1 MGMKKRIGILASAVL
16 LFATACANVALP
28 PDALKES
35 TSQRLEDIASA
46 LPQTDDFRGTSL
58 TILTEDES
66 VVNGDENAAGSV
78 REALRN
84 RNELIRTS
92 YGMEVTVKTV
102 PEADILQT
110 LQDARQA
117 GLSAGDLLCYSAETT
132 ASLWADGLLQDLT
145 KLPYFSLGESCFG
158 ADAAEKLRTGDAV
171 YLLPDPSAQSY
182 DDAYVLFY
190 DRELVRATGLPL
202 PEARVTDGDWTL
214 AVFQQYAEAVAASV
228 MHKQSYD
235 LQTDVFGYSAKDSTG
250 LLPYL
255 LWCGTDD
262 ALFARKDGGK
272 TDFVYDTAETLRE
285 RVDPL
290 RTVYGS
296 ACRSPLDG
304 DEAAKAFSEGRL
316 GFLFAKLEE
325 IKNFYA
331 NAKREYGILPL
342 PKRDEKQ
349 QSYRCPIAVDGRVF
363 SAPSA
368 AADRSRCGLG
378 LLAVCAAGGG
388 LLQEAEVRT
397 YVTLYSMDNDQTCM
411 LETLLGCADFDF
423 GWVYGTQERTVRGLS
438 TELMT
443 DVLVNGVS
451 YPNALRPYLDGFRQY
466 ATENFS

>member
-1 MGMKKRIGILASAVL
+1 MKKRIGILAFAVL

-28 PDALKES
+28 PDAMKES

-58 TILTEDES
+58 TVLTEDEL
-66 VVNGDENAAGSV
+66 VINGDEEAAGSV

-92 YGMEVTVKTV
+92 YGMEIKVKTV

-117 GLSAGDLLCYSAETT
+117 GVPTGDLLCYSAETT
-132 ASLWADGLLQDLT
+132 AGLWADGLLRDLT
-145 KLPYFSLGESCFG
+145 ALPYFSLGESCYG

-182 DDAYVLFY
+182 DDTYVLFY
-190 DRELVRATGLPL
+190 DRELIRSTGLPL
-202 PEARVTDGDWTL
+202 PEVRVTDGDWTL
-214 AVFQQYAEAVAASV
+214 ETFRRYAEAVAASV
-228 MHKQSYD
+228 MNKQSFD
-235 LQTDVFGYSAKDSTG
+235 LQTDVFGYSSKDNTG

-255 LWCGTDD
+255 LWCGMDD

-272 TDFVYDTAETLRE
+272 ADVVYDTAETLNE
-285 RVDPL
+285 RIQPL
-290 RTVYGS
+290 HEVYRS

-304 DEAAKAFSEGRL
+304 DEASKAFLEGRL
-316 GFLFAKLEE
+316 GFLFTKLGE

-342 PKRDEKQ
+342 PKRDKEQ
-349 QSYRCPIAVDGRVF
+349 ASYRCPIAVSGRVF
-363 SAPSA
+363 SVPAEAESKS
-368 AADRSRCGLG
+368 RSGLG
-378 LLAVCAAGGG
+378 LMAVCAAGGG
-388 LLQEAEVRT
+388 LLQEAEVQT
-397 YVTLYSMDNDQTCM
+397 YITLYSADNDQTCM
-411 LETLLGCADFDF
+411 LEILLGCADFDF

-438 TELMT
+438 TDLMT
-443 DVLVNGVS
+443 DVLAHDVACAN
-451 YPNALRPYLDGFRQY
+451 PLRSYLDEFRQY
-466 ATENFS
+466 AQEKFS